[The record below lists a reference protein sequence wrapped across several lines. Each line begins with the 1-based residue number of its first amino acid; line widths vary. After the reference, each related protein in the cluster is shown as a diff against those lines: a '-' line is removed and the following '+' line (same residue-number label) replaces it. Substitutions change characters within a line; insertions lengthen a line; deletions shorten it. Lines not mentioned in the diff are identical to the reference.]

1 MINQME
7 LWCILEAEERWI
19 VANGQNPE
27 LAEVVRREWYWQ
39 AGNDPAEATV
49 DP

>member
-1 MINQME
+1 ME

-27 LAEVVRREWYWQ
+27 LAEVVGEEWYWQ
-39 AGNDPAEATV
+39 ANKITQHQATV
-49 DP
+49 GG